1 LTTGTNLQPPDDWS
15 KAQALQWMFFEQ
27 YSHEPY
33 VAVARFWLSHAP
45 SKEAFEQKRALIP
58 EWARARECGALRDGD
73 AFDAP

>member
-1 LTTGTNLQPPDDWS
+1 
-15 KAQALQWMFFEQ
+15 MFFEQ